1 MIARSPVA
9 GDTAAVDDA
18 PQQAIREG
26 LELFSRGE
34 YEASLSKLAGDQVW
48 WIDDGLAVRC
58 ENFADRERAWRAAGL
73 DPELAA

>member
-1 MIARSPVA
+1 M
-9 GDTAAVDDA
+9 DDG
-18 PQQAIREG
+18 PQHAIREG

-34 YEASLSKLAGDQVW
+34 YEASLSKLARDQVW